1 MNLGEDYETFDTN
14 KAVNQI
20 PSAKNQ
26 LKLTGDL
33 LNRMVRNAR
42 SKQNNVIDFTFV
54 TVTWRVF
61 FFREMVINVPF
72 GFVL

>member
-42 SKQNNVIDFTFV
+42 SK
-54 TVTWRVF
+54 
-61 FFREMVINVPF
+61 
-72 GFVL
+72 